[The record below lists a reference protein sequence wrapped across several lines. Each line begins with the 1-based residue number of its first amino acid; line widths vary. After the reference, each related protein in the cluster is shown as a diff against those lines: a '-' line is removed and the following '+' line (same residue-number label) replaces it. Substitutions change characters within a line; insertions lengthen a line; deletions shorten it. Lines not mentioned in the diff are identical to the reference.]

1 MKKLSLNYFNLN
13 RAQKCCVR
21 LNVCS
26 CFIYR
31 YVCSSLFALDKEGTF
46 TFESL
51 LFKFVLLHS
60 FGVPP
65 HYKGVSRCWGMGGV
79 GLHSMREGVKNL

>member
-1 MKKLSLNYFNLN
+1 M
-13 RAQKCCVR
+13 R

-65 HYKGVSRCWGMGGV
+65 FIIRVSVDAGGWEGGGSEGATESV
-79 GLHSMREGVKNL
+79 HSFVTFFH